1 MNKFFSLNN
10 FPYKSSFIR
19 TSISLFSTRTHSSN
33 KSIYNKSLNITKE
46 NTIDITNSTE
56 EMNRNIKLE
65 LKNLDK

>member
-1 MNKFFSLNN
+1 MNKCLSSSNQW
-10 FPYKSSFIR
+10 SFIQNR
-19 TSISLFSTRTHSSN
+19 IKLFSTRVTNSN

-56 EMNRNIKLE
+56 EVNRNIKLE